1 MNLLASFF
9 QKRLLV
15 CIFCGFAS
23 GLPLYLLIQLIP
35 AWMRSEN
42 IDLGTIGIFSMF
54 SMPYTWKFLWA
65 PFLDIIEPPILKI
78 RRGWTLITQI
88 ILFVLILLIGQ
99 FSVHDHL
106 YVIGFLCLLIS
117 FVSASQDIVLDA
129 YRREILPDKELGLGN
144 SYFVNAYRLSSLI
157 PGSLALIL
165 SDLMSWNLVFLIVGS
180 SMSIGIIGTLWMDEP
195 HLEIRKQQNKISLLT
210 SLSTIFQDFFTRF
223 GMRQTLY
230 ISLFILLYK
239 LGDNMATALSTP
251 FYLDLGF
258 SKTTIGTTVKFASL
272 WSSIFGGF
280 IGGAIMLRIGI
291 NKALWI
297 FGTIQMLSILGFA
310 HLSTVGNDQT
320 VLFWV
325 VSFEYLGVGL
335 GTAAFVA
342 FIAQKTNPL
351 YAASQ
356 IALLTSIMGL
366 TRSFSNA
373 TTGFLIEYFGYEQFF
388 YLCTVLAVPGMILL
402 LVVAPF
408 SKLETEDH
416 MCAT

>member
-1 MNLLASFF
+1 MNFLAPFF
-9 QKRLLV
+9 QKRLIV
-15 CIFCGFAS
+15 CIFCGFSS

-78 RRGWTLITQI
+78 RRGWTLLTQI
-88 ILFVLILLIGQ
+88 TLFVLIFLIGQ
-99 FSVHDHL
+99 FSVQEHL

-129 YRREILPDKELGLGN
+129 YRREILPDNELGLGN

-165 SDLMSWNLVFLIVGS
+165 SDLMSWNLVFLIVAS

-195 HLEIRKQQNKISLLT
+195 QLETRRQTQKTSLLD
-210 SLSTIFQDFFTRF
+210 SLSTIFQDFFSRF
-223 GMRQTLY
+223 GVRQTFY

-251 FYLDLGF
+251 FYLDMGF

-280 IGGAIMLRIGI
+280 VGGALMLRIGI

-310 HLSTVGNDQT
+310 YLSTVGNDQT

-356 IALLTSIMGL
+356 IALLTSLMGL

-373 TTGFLIEYFGYEQFF
+373 TTGFLIEYFGYEKFF
-388 YLCTVLAVPGMILL
+388 YLCTLLAIPGMILL

-408 SKLETEDH
+408 SKSDVEDH
-416 MCAT
+416 I

>member
-1 MNLLASFF
+1 MNFLASFF

-15 CIFCGFAS
+15 CIFCGFSS

-65 PFLDIIEPPILKI
+65 PFLDIVEPPILKI
-78 RRGWTLITQI
+78 RRGWTLLTQI
-88 ILFVLILLIGQ
+88 TLFILIFLIGQ
-99 FSVHDHL
+99 FSVQEHL

-165 SDLMSWNLVFLIVGS
+165 SDLMSWNLVFLIVAS

-195 HLEIRKQQNKISLLT
+195 QLETRQQTQKTSLLD
-210 SLSTIFQDFFTRF
+210 SLSTIFQDFFSRF
-223 GMRQTLY
+223 GVRQTFY

-251 FYLDLGF
+251 FYLDMGF

-280 IGGAIMLRIGI
+280 VGGALMLRIGI

-310 HLSTVGNDQT
+310 YLSTVGKDQT

-356 IALLTSIMGL
+356 IALLTSLMGL

-373 TTGFLIEYFGYEQFF
+373 TTGFLIEYFGYEKFF
-388 YLCTVLAVPGMILL
+388 YLCTLLAIPGMILL
-402 LVVAPF
+402 FIVAPF
-408 SKLETEDH
+408 SKSDVEEH
-416 MCAT
+416 I

>member
-1 MNLLASFF
+1 MNLLAPFF

-15 CIFCGFAS
+15 CIICGFSS

-78 RRGWTLITQI
+78 RRGWTLLTQI
-88 ILFVLILLIGQ
+88 TLFVLILLIGQ
-99 FSVHDHL
+99 FSVQEHL

-165 SDLMSWNLVFLIVGS
+165 SDLMSWNWVFLIVAS

-195 HLEIRKQQNKISLLT
+195 HLEIRKQHNKISLLT

-223 GMRQTLY
+223 GVRQTLY

-280 IGGAIMLRIGI
+280 LGGALMLRIGI

-310 HLSTVGNDQT
+310 YLSTVGNDQT

-373 TTGFLIEYFGYEQFF
+373 TTGFLIEYFGYENFF
-388 YLCTVLAVPGMILL
+388 YLCTLLAIPGMILL

-408 SKLETEDH
+408 SKLDIGDH
-416 MCAT
+416 I

>member
-1 MNLLASFF
+1 MNLLVPFF

-15 CIFCGFAS
+15 CIICGFSS

-65 PFLDIIEPPILKI
+65 PFLDIIEPPILRI
-78 RRGWTLITQI
+78 RRGWTLLTQI
-88 ILFVLILLIGQ
+88 ILFALILLIGQ
-99 FSVHDHL
+99 FSVQEHL

-129 YRREILPDKELGLGN
+129 YRREILPDNELGLGN

-165 SDLMSWNLVFLIVGS
+165 SDLMSWNLVFFIVGS

-195 HLEIRKQQNKISLLT
+195 QLEIRKQQNKISLLT

-223 GMRQTLY
+223 GVRQTLY

-280 IGGAIMLRIGI
+280 VGGAIMLRIGI

-310 HLSTVGNDQT
+310 YLSTVGNDQS

-373 TTGFLIEYFGYEQFF
+373 TTGFLIEYFGYEIFF
-388 YLCTVLAVPGMILL
+388 YLCTILAIPGMLL
-402 LVVAPF
+402 LLAVAPF
-408 SKLETEDH
+408 SKLDTGDH
-416 MCAT
+416 I

>member
-1 MNLLASFF
+1 MNFLAPFF

-15 CIFCGFAS
+15 CIFCGFSS

-78 RRGWTLITQI
+78 RRGWTLLTQI
-88 ILFVLILLIGQ
+88 TLFILIFLIGQ
-99 FSVHDHL
+99 FSVQEHL

-165 SDLMSWNLVFLIVGS
+165 SDLMSWNLVFLIVAS

-195 HLEIRKQQNKISLLT
+195 QLETRQQTPQTSLLD
-210 SLSTIFQDFFTRF
+210 SLSTIFQDFFSRF
-223 GMRQTLY
+223 GVRQTFY

-251 FYLDLGF
+251 FYLDMGF

-280 IGGAIMLRIGI
+280 VGGALMLRIGI

-310 HLSTVGNDQT
+310 YLSTV
-320 VLFWV
+320 
-325 VSFEYLGVGL
+325 
-335 GTAAFVA
+335 
-342 FIAQKTNPL
+342 
-351 YAASQ
+351 
-356 IALLTSIMGL
+356 
-366 TRSFSNA
+366 
-373 TTGFLIEYFGYEQFF
+373 
-388 YLCTVLAVPGMILL
+388 
-402 LVVAPF
+402 
-408 SKLETEDH
+408 
-416 MCAT
+416 

>member
-1 MNLLASFF
+1 MNFLAPFF

-15 CIFCGFAS
+15 CIICGFSS

-78 RRGWTLITQI
+78 RRGWTLLTQI
-88 ILFVLILLIGQ
+88 TLFVLILLVGQ
-99 FSVHDHL
+99 FSVQEHL

-165 SDLMSWNLVFLIVGS
+165 SDLMSWNLVFLIVAS

-195 HLEIRKQQNKISLLT
+195 QLEIRKQQNKISLWT

-230 ISLFILLYK
+230 ISLFVLLYK

-280 IGGAIMLRIGI
+280 IG
-291 NKALWI
+291 
-297 FGTIQMLSILGFA
+297 
-310 HLSTVGNDQT
+310 
-320 VLFWV
+320 
-325 VSFEYLGVGL
+325 
-335 GTAAFVA
+335 
-342 FIAQKTNPL
+342 
-351 YAASQ
+351 
-356 IALLTSIMGL
+356 
-366 TRSFSNA
+366 
-373 TTGFLIEYFGYEQFF
+373 
-388 YLCTVLAVPGMILL
+388 
-402 LVVAPF
+402 
-408 SKLETEDH
+408 
-416 MCAT
+416 